1 MFSDLPNLNSQSC
14 RSIPR
19 PSSPKDK
26 VAEGRKMGAGPSPPS
41 KPPSLTQRKP
51 TEAGIKHSL
60 DFLSWILSPIYM
72 TPWMSPKQGKV
83 SIPLSYPTNQKLGL
97 EFCMHISAICI
108 PLVHIPQHF
117 LTPPTPPTHT
127 HLDTMKRTKGTVHSM
142 EAASV

>member
-14 RSIPR
+14 LSIPR
-19 PSSPKDK
+19 PNSPKDK
-26 VAEGRKMGAGPSPPS
+26 VAEGRKMGAGPSPLS

-72 TPWMSPKQGKV
+72 TRWMSPKQGKV
-83 SIPLSYPTNQKLGL
+83 SIPLSYLTNQKLGL
-97 EFCMHISAICI
+97 EFCMRISPICI

-117 LTPPTPPTHT
+117 RTTPPPRAHIHTWTH
-127 HLDTMKRTKGTVHSM
+127 
-142 EAASV
+142 